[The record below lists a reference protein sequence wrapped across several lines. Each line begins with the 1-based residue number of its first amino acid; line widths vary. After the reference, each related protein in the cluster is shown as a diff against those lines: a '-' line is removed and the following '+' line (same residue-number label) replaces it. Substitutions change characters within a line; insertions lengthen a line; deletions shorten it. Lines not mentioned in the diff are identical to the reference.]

1 MTSSDKYARLVKSNT
16 LYSSTESNNVAV
28 GGGGGGGDEAL
39 GIRCKTK
46 AELNSNRRFKRE
58 SITNRNRFD
67 IELYDELEETINHKK
82 KLTRMIKAA
91 DSEDNIQE
99 DNEEEEEEQQQQTPQ
114 AVDTLTHSSNK
125 ITNINTSL
133 TTTTTTTTSSTGCVG
148 GSSLTRA
155 DTIATTNRKRLL
167 DEWRKRRE
175 ENEARENLRRPV
187 FKVCHVDVKDYALP
201 STPSTLMLAAQQQQH
216 HLPSANFT
224 FKVRKN
230 LLV

>member
-99 DNEEEEEEQQQQTPQ
+99 DNEEEEQTPQ

-133 TTTTTTTTSSTGCVG
+133 TTTTTTTSSTGCVG

-175 ENEARENLRRPV
+175 ENEARENMRRPV

-201 STPSTLMLAAQQQQH
+201 STLMLAAQQQQP
-216 HLPSANFT
+216 HLPLANFT

>member
-1 MTSSDKYARLVKSNT
+1 MASSDKYARLVKSNT
-16 LYSSTESNNVAV
+16 LYSSTESNNGA
-28 GGGGGGGDEAL
+28 GGCGGGGDEAL
-39 GIRCKTK
+39 GVRCKTK
-46 AELNSNRRFKRE
+46 AELNTNRRFKRQ

-91 DSEDNIQE
+91 DSGDNIQE
-99 DNEEEEEEQQQQTPQ
+99 DNEEEEDRAKEEKTPQ
-114 AVDTLTHSSNK
+114 AFKAETLMPSSSTTNK
-125 ITNINTSL
+125 TSNNNTSVVG
-133 TTTTTTTTSSTGCVG
+133 SGG

-201 STPSTLMLAAQQQQH
+201 AQHQQQQQQH
-216 HLPSANFT
+216 TTPHLPSANFT
-224 FKVRKN
+224 FKVRRN
-230 LLV
+230 LIYLFEI